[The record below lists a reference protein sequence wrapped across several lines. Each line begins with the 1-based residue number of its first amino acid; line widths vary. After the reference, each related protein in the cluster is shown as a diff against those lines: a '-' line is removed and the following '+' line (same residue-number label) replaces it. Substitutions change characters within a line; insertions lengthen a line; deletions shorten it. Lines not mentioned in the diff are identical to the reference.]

1 MNFFHVVM
9 PESQRAGQVYEHWTS
24 WLQTGK
30 MGPQSSSSKEMAA
43 LLFPSLFYSF
53 FPLLSILYLLKHALP
68 SSCIDR
74 NMDGVVHDGI
84 SLMLFFRVEIGSCAP
99 SFWVIIRA
107 RPLSTT
113 MMRVERRVSISQQL
127 RVSATLLTIWQ
138 KSPSVTCRLWMW
150 MTGIHGNSE
159 SLGNYQS
166 SSPNVNLKIKTLR
179 ALSFLTI
186 SWLITGNTC
195 VCNKSWSILVRGGK
209 IIVMNRNH
217 DYRVVRFSTFHWISQ
232 EAFCW
237 ADVGPG
243 S

>member
-1 MNFFHVVM
+1 
-9 PESQRAGQVYEHWTS
+9 
-24 WLQTGK
+24 
-30 MGPQSSSSKEMAA
+30 
-43 LLFPSLFYSF
+43 
-53 FPLLSILYLLKHALP
+53 
-68 SSCIDR
+68 
-74 NMDGVVHDGI
+74 MDGVVRDGI
-84 SLMLFFRVEIGSCAP
+84 SLVLFFRVEIGSCAP

-113 MMRVERRVSISQQL
+113 MMRAARRVSISQPL
-127 RVSATLLTIWQ
+127 RVSATLFTIWQ

-159 SLGNYQS
+159 SLGDYQS
-166 SSPNVNLKIKTLR
+166 SSPSVNLKIKTLR

-209 IIVMNRNH
+209 NH
-217 DYRVVRFSTFHWISQ
+217 CFEQKSWLQSCQIFHFSLNISGG
-232 EAFCW
+232 FLLSW
-237 ADVGPG
+237 RGPWFLMEFVFP